1 MTAPVGEDD
10 LTAWVDDR
18 LAVERRPV
26 VERYLADHPHI
37 AARLRQQQNQRIAL
51 RSLFA
56 PIAAEPLP
64 ATMRIEAIAASQR
77 GTRPAWFQAVAAA
90 LLLAVGFGGGWGVR
104 TRTLPPQ
111 AGIGALAREAGYSYR
126 VYASDAQRPAEMGA
140 GEKQQLVSWASRRI
154 GSKVAVPDLAAAGY
168 RFAGGRLVAT
178 PHGPALLL
186 LYDGAARARLAVLSR
201 PMDIDKDA
209 SMVSTRDDDVQQ
221 VSWADRGIGFSV
233 VAPSATTGLQP
244 IAAAIR
250 VQAAAS

>member
-1 MTAPVGEDD
+1 MTTPIGEDD

-18 LAVERRPV
+18 LAAERRSI
-26 VERYLADHPHI
+26 VERYLVDHPAV
-37 AARLRQQQNQRIAL
+37 AARLQQQRDQRTAL
-51 RSLFA
+51 GRLFA
-56 PIAAEPLP
+56 PIAAEPIP
-64 ATMRIEAIAASQR
+64 ATMRIETIAASR
-77 GTRPAWFQAVAAA
+77 RARPAWFQAVAAA
-90 LLLAVGFGGGWGVR
+90 LLLTVGFGGGWGVR
-104 TRTLPPQ
+104 TRTMPPQ
-111 AGIGALAREAGYSYR
+111 AGLGALAREAGYSYR

-154 GSKVAVPDLAAAGY
+154 GSRVAVPDLATAGY

-186 LYDGAARARLAVLSR
+186 LYDGAAQARLAVLSR
-201 PMDIDKDA
+201 PMDIDKNA
-209 SMVSTRDDDVQQ
+209 SMVSTRDGDVQQ

-250 VQAAAS
+250 GQAATT

>member
-1 MTAPVGEDD
+1 VTTPIGEDD

-18 LAVERRPV
+18 LTAERRHV
-26 VERYLADHPHI
+26 VELYLADHPEI
-37 AARLRQQQNQRIAL
+37 ATRLRQQQDQRTAL
-51 RSLFA
+51 RSLFGL
-56 PIAAEPLP
+56 IAAEPVP
-64 ATMRIEAIAASQR
+64 ATMRIEAIAASR
-77 GTRPAWFQAVAAA
+77 SRTRPAWFQAVAAA

-104 TRTLPPQ
+104 TRTMPPQ

-140 GEKQQLVSWASRRI
+140 SEKQQLVSWASRRI
-154 GSKVAVPDLAAAGY
+154 GSRVAVPDLAEAGY
-168 RFAGGRLVAT
+168 HFAGGRLVAT

-186 LYDGAARARLAVLSR
+186 LYDGAAQARLAVLSR

-209 SMVSTRDDDVQQ
+209 SMVSTRDGDVQQ

-250 VQAAAS
+250 GQAATT